1 MTDELKAAIAA
12 WLDADLRE
20 RKLNDEVSRLNREIN
35 KTMSDL
41 RLVRDGKHL
50 AVKPIAEAVG
60 YHHGDAARVVS
71 IGNGNGMLLR
81 HSCNGPEIVMVR
93 IEELQPEGGA

>member
-12 WLDADLRE
+12 WIDADLKVQ
-20 RKLNDEVSRLNREIN
+20 KLDNEMARLSKETT
-35 KTMSDL
+35 KTMTARRVADEA
-41 RLVRDGKHL
+41 KHL

-60 YHHGDAARVVS
+60 YRFGDGPRVVA
-71 IGNGNGMLLR
+71 IGGGNGMLLR

-93 IEELQPEGGA
+93 IEEIQQEGGG